1 MQPINLQLL
10 VLNKRA
16 TQAYFPFDHAMLP
29 CSLVQACSCSALHFV
44 LWHCITF
51 VVLAIPDGRY
61 ALLVPIFVCIQR
73 TDLTANVWTM
83 DAEIVSLESRGQT
96 FQWAQIPQSQ
106 EQTNRAITKSFRQQH
121 VQDPKSRFS
130 HHMMILQRVHS
141 VVFAFATTQAT
152 HVCRV

>member
-29 CSLVQACSCSALHFV
+29 FSLVQACSCSALHFV

-96 FQWAQIPQSQ
+96 FQWAQIPLSLRNKQIARSR
-106 EQTNRAITKSFRQQH
+106 NRSGSSTYKILNQGSPITWWSCKGYT
-121 VQDPKSRFS
+121 
-130 HHMMILQRVHS
+130 L
-141 VVFAFATTQAT
+141 
-152 HVCRV
+152 

>member
-61 ALLVPIFVCIQR
+61 ALLVPIFVCIQKDGLDSKCVDYGR
-73 TDLTANVWTM
+73 RDSITRVSRPNVSVGADPSVSGTNKSR
-83 DAEIVSLESRGQT
+83 DHEIVPAAARTRS
-96 FQWAQIPQSQ
+96 
-106 EQTNRAITKSFRQQH
+106 
-121 VQDPKSRFS
+121 
-130 HHMMILQRVHS
+130 
-141 VVFAFATTQAT
+141 
-152 HVCRV
+152 